1 MAGSARISEPRA
13 ARVHRYLI
21 ALGSNRWHPH
31 HGPPAATLR
40 AALKVLGEQALA
52 GQGLAIVAAGPIVAS
67 APLGPSRRRYA
78 NSAAIVASPLA
89 PRALLALLQA
99 TEAAFGRR
107 RRGQAWSARVLDLDI
122 VLWSGGSWAD
132 PQLTIPHLHF
142 RARPFVLAPAVAIA
156 PGWRDPHT
164 GLTLRHLHARLTA
177 PRALPKRRTT

>member
-1 MAGSARISEPRA
+1 MAGSARISERRPSQ
-13 ARVHRYLI
+13 VHRYLI
-21 ALGSNRWHPH
+21 ALGSNRWHAR

-40 AALKVLGEQALA
+40 AALRALA
-52 GQGLAIVAAGPIVAS
+52 GQGVEIVAAGPIVAS

-78 NSAAIVASPLA
+78 NSAAVVASPLD

-99 TEAAFGRR
+99 TEAEFGRR

-122 VLWSGGSWAD
+122 VLWSGGCWTDRRLS
-132 PQLTIPHLHF
+132 IPHLHF
-142 RARPFVLAPAVAIA
+142 RARPFVLIPARAIA
-156 PGWRDPHT
+156 PDLRDPLT